1 MKALRS
7 SFLYL
12 VLICGAVVLGA
23 QAPQWQW
30 AVRAGGTEWDIGQ
43 TLAIDSQGNQYVIGR
58 FDGTATFGSQ
68 TLTSNGYDDIF
79 IAKLDPSGNWL
90 WAVQAGGIGDE
101 WSRCIA
107 LDGEN
112 NVYVGGSFEGTAA
125 FGSQTLTAGGGE
137 FDEDIFVAKL
147 DASGNWIWVVQAG
160 GTDYNAANGIALDGA
175 GNAYVNGYFHGT
187 ATFGNHTLTAIGE
200 EDQGDLFVAK
210 LDASG
215 NWLWAVQA
223 GGPDH
228 AAGTG
233 IAVDSVGNIWITGIF
248 AGTATFG
255 SHTLTASGV
264 WDTFVAK
271 LDSSGNWL
279 QVTKVEGTYMNIAYS
294 IALDG
299 VGNAWVIGCFNSTA
313 TFGSHT
319 LTASGGLDIFIA
331 KLDPSGNW
339 LWAVQAGGT
348 DNDYAFSITLD
359 GSGNAYMGGV
369 FQGIAT
375 IGSHTLTSVGGE
387 DIFVAKLDPSGNWHW
402 VVQAGGTENDEGGGI
417 ALDGSDNACVTGYFR
432 GTAFFGSHF
441 LTSHGTWDVFVAKLV
456 NVTPVEDELAPQALA
471 RLHNAYPNP
480 LNRDGSALIKADIP
494 ERSSAT
500 LSIFNL
506 RGQVVARHKLSSG
519 LQQISFSG
527 EGLPAG
533 VYLYSLQC
541 GDYKETRKLV
551 LLK

>member
-1 MKALRS
+1 M
-7 SFLYL
+7 
-12 VLICGAVVLGA
+12 VLGA

-30 AVRAGGTEWDIGQ
+30 AVSAGGTEWDIGQ

-58 FDGTATFGSQ
+58 FGYTATFGSHI
-68 TLTSNGYDDIF
+68 LTASGGEFDEDIF

-90 WAVQAGGIGDE
+90 WVVQAGGIGDE
-101 WSRCIA
+101 WARCIA

-112 NVYVGGSFEGTAA
+112 NVYIGGYFEGTAA

-147 DASGNWIWVVQAG
+147 DASGNWLWAVKAG
-160 GTDYNAANGIALDGA
+160 GTDHNTANGIALDGA
-175 GNAYVNGYFHGT
+175 GNAYVNGYFFGT

-200 EDQGDLFVAK
+200 EDQGDVFVAK

-228 AAGTG
+228 SAGTG
-233 IAVDSVGNIWITGIF
+233 IAVDAVGNAWITGIF

-264 WDTFVAK
+264 GDTFVAK

-279 QVTKVEGTYMNIAYS
+279 QATKVEGTYMNLAYS
-294 IALDG
+294 IAVDG
-299 VGNAWVIGCFNSTA
+299 IGNIWVSGLFLGTA
-313 TFGSHT
+313 TFGSHI
-319 LTASGGLDIFIA
+319 LASSGGIDVFAA

-339 LWAVQAGGT
+339 LLAVKAGGT
-348 DNDYAFSITLD
+348 SEDYAYGIVLD
-359 GSGNAYMGGV
+359 GLDNAYVSGFFTGT
-369 FQGIAT
+369 AT
-375 IGSHTLTSVGGE
+375 FGNQTLTARGSSDV
-387 DIFVAKLDPSGNWHW
+387 FVAKLDASGNWLW
-402 VVQAGGTENDEGGGI
+402 AVKAGGTDDDEGGGI
-417 ALDGSDNACVTGYFR
+417 ALDGAGNAYVTGCFKD
-432 GTAFFGSHF
+432 TAFFGSHS
-441 LTSHGTWDVFVAKLV
+441 LTASGQNDVFVAKLGSG
-456 NVTPVEDELAPQALA
+456 TPVEDDLALQAVA

-480 LNRDGSALIKADIP
+480 LHRGASALIKADIP
-494 ERSSAT
+494 ERSSGT

-506 RGQVVARHKLSSG
+506 RGQVVARHKLSPGS
-519 LQQISFSG
+519 QQISFSG
-527 EGLPAG
+527 QGLPAG

-541 GDYKETRKLV
+541 GNYKETRKLV

>member
-1 MKALRS
+1 MKALRN
-7 SFLYL
+7 SFLCL
-12 VLICGAVVLGA
+12 VLLCGAMVLGA

-30 AVRAGGTEWDIGQ
+30 AVSAGGTEWDIGQ
-43 TLAIDSQGNQYVIGR
+43 TLAIDSQGNQYVTGC
-58 FDGTATFGSQ
+58 FDGTTAFGSH
-68 TLTSNGYDDIF
+68 TLTASGCLDIF
-79 IAKLDPSGNWL
+79 VAKLDASGNWL
-90 WAVQAGGIGDE
+90 WAVQTGGIDDE
-101 WSRCIA
+101 CAGSIA
-107 LDGEN
+107 LDGED
-112 NVYVGGSFEGTAA
+112 NVYLSGYFESTAT
-125 FGSQTLTAGGGE
+125 FGSHTLTSVGV
-137 FDEDIFVAKL
+137 EDIFVAKL
-147 DASGNWIWVVQAG
+147 DASGNWLWAVQAG
-160 GTDYNAANGIALDGA
+160 GLYQDMGIGISVDGA
-175 GNAYVNGYFHGT
+175 GNAYVSGYFHGT
-187 ATFGNHTLTAIGE
+187 ATFGNQTLTAIGE
-200 EDQGDLFVAK
+200 EELGDIFVAK

-223 GGPDH
+223 GGPDY
-228 AAGTG
+228 AAGAG
-233 IAVDSVGNIWITGIF
+233 IAVDGVGGVWITGIF
-248 AGTATFG
+248 AGIATFG

-279 QVTKVEGTYMNIAYS
+279 QATKVEGTHMSWGSNIT
-294 IALDG
+294 LDG
-299 VGNAWVIGCFNSTA
+299 YGNAFVTGCFNNTA

-339 LWAVQAGGT
+339 LWAVQAGGI
-348 DNDYAFSITLD
+348 DNDYAFGITLN
-359 GSGNAYMGGV
+359 GSGNAYVSGFFTGT
-369 FQGIAT
+369 AT
-375 IGSHTLTSVGGE
+375 FGNQTLTARGSSDV
-387 DIFVAKLDPSGNWHW
+387 FVAKLDASGNWLW
-402 VVQAGGTENDEGGGI
+402 AVKAGGTDDDEGGGI
-417 ALDGSDNACVTGYFR
+417 ALDGSDNACVTGSFR

-441 LTSHGTWDVFVAKLV
+441 LTSHGKWDVFVAKLV
-456 NVTPVEDELAPQALA
+456 NVTPVEDDLAPQAVA

-494 ERSSAT
+494 ERSSGT

-519 LQQISFSG
+519 SQQVSFSG

-541 GDYKETRKLV
+541 GNYRETRKLV